1 MLVHESP
8 LRRVVFGAGAVAAVP
23 GEVERLAGARA
34 LVIGSSSQAPLVARV
49 RSELGTR
56 AAGEIVGVRV
66 HVPGERAEAARER
79 ARSLGADCLVSIGG
93 GSAVGLAKA
102 VALTDGLPIVAV
114 PTTYAG
120 SELTA
125 VWGTT
130 ANGRKR
136 TGRSPAVVPR
146 AVVYDP
152 ELTYSLPPA
161 VTAASGLN
169 ALAHCVE
176 ALWGPRATPFT
187 DACAVE
193 GMRLL
198 VAGLRGALA
207 RPLDPVARA
216 DALAGAWLAGESFAA
231 GGALHHTL
239 CHVLGGRFDLPHA
252 ELHAALLPYAAGF
265 LLPAAPAAARR
276 IADVLGADDAAAGLF
291 ALQAELPVPGRLA
304 DLGLSRADARTAASL
319 AAADVPDR
327 PRRPDR
333 EELER
338 LLAAA
343 IEGTGHAWPS

>member
-8 LRRVVFGAGAVAAVP
+8 ARRVLFGAGAVAGVRE
-23 GEVERLAGARA
+23 EVERLGGGRV
-34 LVIGSSSQAPLVARV
+34 LVVGSGSQAALVARV
-49 RSELGTR
+49 RDDLGGR
-56 AAGEIVGVRV
+56 AAGTIAGVRV
-66 HVPGERAEAARER
+66 HVPVDLAEAARAQ
-79 ARSLGADCLVSIGG
+79 ARSVAADCLVSIGG

-102 VALTDGLPIVAV
+102 VAATEGLPIVAV

-125 VWGTT
+125 VWGITE
-130 ANGRKR
+130 NGRKR
-136 TGRSPAVVPR
+136 TARSPAVVPR
-146 AVVYDP
+146 AVHYDP
-152 ELTYSLPPA
+152 ELTYTLPA
-161 VTAASGLN
+161 SVTAASGLN

-198 VAGLRGALA
+198 VAGLRGAVA
-207 RPLDPVARA
+207 RPLDAEARA

-252 ELHAALLPYAAGF
+252 ELHAALLPHTAGY

-276 IADVLGADDAAAGLF
+276 VAEALDTDDPVAGLF
-291 ALQAELPVPGRLA
+291 ALRAQLGAPASLAELGLA
-304 DLGLSRADARTAASL
+304 LEDARTGAAL
-319 AAADVPDR
+319 AAEAALPDR

-333 EELER
+333 AELER
-338 LLAAA
+338 LFQEAVD
-343 IEGTGHAWPS
+343 GGGPR